1 MEDSTRGCWKQ
12 AAIGCGVMIFL
23 AIAIPLILGVMMM
36 SPLKRAIDTRHGIEE
51 RFGPQEAYVP
61 PASGVPS
68 SERIEIFLAVR
79 RALKG
84 PCADLS
90 AAEEKVQAL
99 EEFDDHDEIDRMEV
113 MKQAFSMTKSMMG
126 VGPVISR
133 LYEIR
138 NQTLLESE
146 MGLGEYTYIYTVA
159 YRDQLI
165 EPPDHDQ
172 LFGPGATNRRIRRAL
187 LAMLENQLEN
197 LQNEGGGESETTA
210 LEAEIEAMKEDGD
223 RMLWQDALPPAIDEA
238 LTPHR
243 AQLDELFCPAMAPFD
258 LMINEAHGPAVESR

>member
-1 MEDSTRGCWKQ
+1 
-12 AAIGCGVMIFL
+12 MIFL

-68 SERIEIFLAVR
+68 SERIEIFLDIR
-79 RALKG
+79 RALAG

-90 AAEEKVQAL
+90 TAEEKVQAIERL
-99 EEFDDHDEIDRMEV
+99 DDEEEIDRMEV

-138 NQTLLESE
+138 NQNLFESE
-146 MGLGEYTYIYTVA
+146 MGLGEYTYIYAVA
-159 YRDQLI
+159 YRGQLI

-187 LAMLENQLEN
+187 LAMLENQLEVV
-197 LQNEGGGESETTA
+197 QGQGGDETEITA
-210 LEAEIEAMKEDGD
+210 LEAEIEAMKEDRG
-223 RMLWQDALPPAIDEA
+223 RILWQDALPPAIDEA

-258 LMINEAHGPAVESR
+258 LMINEAHGPAIESR

>member
-1 MEDSTRGCWKQ
+1 LKQ
-12 AAIGCGVMIFL
+12 TAIGCGVMIFL

-36 SPLKRAIDTRHGIEE
+36 SPLKRAVDTRHAMEE

-68 SERIEIFLAVR
+68 ADRIEIFLELR
-79 RALKG
+79 RALTG

-90 AAEEKVQAL
+90 TAEEKVQAMESL
-99 EEFDDHDEIDRMEV
+99 DDEEEIDKMEV

-138 NQTLLESE
+138 NQGLSDAG
-146 MGLGEYTYIYTVA
+146 MGLGEYTYIYALA
-159 YRDQLI
+159 YRDQLA

-187 LAMLENQLEN
+187 LAMLENQLEVVRS
-197 LQNEGGGESETTA
+197 QGGGESEISA
-210 LEAEIEAMKEDGD
+210 LEAEIEAMKADTD
-223 RMLWQDALPPAIDEA
+223 RTLWQDALPPAISEA
-238 LTPHR
+238 LAPYR

-258 LMINEAHGPAVESR
+258 LLINEAHGPAIESR

>member
-61 PASGVPS
+61 PASGVPT
-68 SERIEIFLAVR
+68 SERIEIYLAVR

-146 MGLGEYTYIYTVA
+146 MGLGEYTYIYAVA

-187 LAMLENQLEN
+187 LAMLENQLEV
-197 LQNEGGGESETTA
+197 LQTEGGEEAETMV
-210 LEAEIEAMKEDGD
+210 LEAEIEAMKADGS
-223 RMLWQDALPPAIDEA
+223 RTPWQDGMPQEITEA
-238 LTPHR
+238 LSPYR
-243 AQLDELFCPAMAPFD
+243 AELDELFCPAMAPFD